1 MRGFIL
7 VEEWPVNGLDIDT
20 GVWRPTPLRQFILK
34 MHARCNLAC
43 DYCYMY
49 EAADQSWRDSP
60 RQMSAEILR
69 RTGERIAQHARRHRL
84 DKVQVIFHGG
94 EPLLAGAST
103 LARSAAT
110 LRAAMPEKTAVTFSI
125 QTNGTLLDETAL
137 AELARENIRIAVSL
151 DGDQATHDRHRRRP
165 DEASSHAATVRALR
179 LLCSGGHRPLFAGLL
194 AVVDL
199 NADPVGVYESLLEFT
214 PPQVDFLLPHANWST
229 PPPRHGSPHNHE
241 YGEWLA
247 TAFNRWYGAP
257 RQETRVRLFREVIH
271 LLLGGASETEQIG
284 LSAAAMIVVNTD
296 GALEQ
301 VDALRTAY
309 AGAAQTALTVF
320 NNDMDDA
327 LHHPAIVARQI
338 GLAALA
344 DSCKLC
350 PVRRVCGGG
359 HYAHR
364 YRRGSGFRNPS
375 VYCCDLQYLIRHID
389 ERLRRD
395 LTTLRGTG
403 L

>member
-7 VEEWPVNGLDIDT
+7 VGEWPVDGFDVHAIA
-20 GVWRPTPLRQFILK
+20 WRPTPLSQFVLK

-49 EAADQSWRDSP
+49 EAVDQSWRDSP
-60 RQMSAEILR
+60 RQMSAETLR
-69 RTGERIAQHARRHRL
+69 RTGERIAQHARRHQL

-103 LARSAAT
+103 LARSATT
-110 LRAAMPEKTAVTFSI
+110 LRAAMPEGTAVAFSV

-151 DGDQATHDRHRRRP
+151 DGDQATHDRHRQRP
-165 DEASSHAATVRALR
+165 GGARSHAATVRALR
-179 LLCSGGHRPLFAGLL
+179 LLCSGKHRPLFAGLL
-194 AVVDL
+194 TVVDL
-199 NADPVGVYESLLEFT
+199 TADPVGVYESLLEFT
-214 PPQVDFLLPHANWST
+214 PPQVDFLLPHANWSA
-229 PPPRHGSPHNHE
+229 PPLRQGSPYNRE

-247 TAFNRWYGAP
+247 RAFDRWYGAP
-257 RQETRVRLFREVIH
+257 RQETCVRLFREIIH

-296 GALEQ
+296 GGLEQ

-309 AGAAQTALTVF
+309 AGAVQTALTVF
-320 NNDMDDA
+320 DNDMDDA
-327 LHHPAIVARQI
+327 LRHPAIVARQI

-344 DSCKLC
+344 DSCQRC

-375 VYCCDLQYLIRHID
+375 VYCRDLQYLIRHVGD
-389 ERLRRD
+389 RLRQD
-395 LTTLRGTG
+395 LTTLRDANP
-403 L
+403 

>member
-1 MRGFIL
+1 MVG
-7 VEEWPVNGLDIDT
+7 EWPIDGLDVDA
-20 GVWRPTPLRQFILK
+20 VAWRPIPLRQFVLK

-49 EAADQSWRDSP
+49 EAADQSWRNSP
-60 RQMSAEILR
+60 RLMSAETLR
-69 RTGERIAQHARRHRL
+69 CTGERIAQHARRHRL

-94 EPLLAGAST
+94 EPLLAGAPT

-110 LRAAMPEKTAVTFSI
+110 LRAAMPEGTAVAFGV
-125 QTNGTLLDETAL
+125 QTNGTLLDEAAL
-137 AELARENIRIAVSL
+137 ADLARENIRIAISL
-151 DGDQATHDRHRRRP
+151 DGDQATHDRHRQRP
-165 DEASSHAATVRALR
+165 GGTGSHAATVRALR
-179 LLCSGGHRPLFAGLL
+179 LLCSGKHRPQFAGLL

-199 NADPVGVYESLLEFT
+199 AADPVGVYESLLEFE
-214 PPQVDFLLPHANWST
+214 PPQVDFLLPHANWSA
-229 PPPRHGSPHNHE
+229 PPPRHGSPHDRE
-241 YGEWLA
+241 YGEWLV

-296 GALEQ
+296 GGLEQ

-309 AGAAQTALTVF
+309 AGAVQTALTVF
-320 NNDMDDA
+320 DNDMDDA
-327 LHHPAIVARQI
+327 LRHPAIVARQI
-338 GLAALA
+338 GLAALT
-344 DSCKLC
+344 DSCQRC

-359 HYAHR
+359 HYSHR

-375 VYCCDLQYLIRHID
+375 VYCRDLQYLIRHVSG
-389 ERLRRD
+389 RLRRD
-395 LTTLRGTG
+395 LTTLREGGT
-403 L
+403 